1 MMEVRE
7 EGQGERPLPLR
18 VSTRAAF
25 MEGDIMLTPRFEP
38 ASRKNVDRTRD
49 PYNPRKGPLEV
60 GVCPECHAI
69 SRKKRWYMDEAEYV
83 SLARTGAVMRRCPAC
98 RKIADGFPSGVV
110 TLRGKFLRTHH
121 DEILTIVRNEEAR
134 ARETNPLERIM
145 GIREEDGS
153 VEILTTDEKLAQRI
167 GREIRKAY
175 HGTVSYKWSED
186 ANLVRVDWAREI

>member
-1 MMEVRE
+1 
-7 EGQGERPLPLR
+7 
-18 VSTRAAF
+18 
-25 MEGDIMLTPRFEP
+25 MLTTRFEP

-49 PYNPRKGPLEV
+49 PYIPRKGPLEV

-69 SRKKRWYMDEAEYV
+69 SRKKRWYLDEAEYV
-83 SLARTGAVMRRCPAC
+83 SLARTGAVLRRCPAC

-110 TLRGKFLRTHH
+110 TLRGKFLQTHR
-121 DEILTIVRNEEAR
+121 DEILSIVRNEERR

-145 GIREEDGS
+145 GIRDGDES

-175 HGTVSYKWSED
+175 RGTVSYKWSED
-186 ANLVRVDWAREI
+186 ANLVRVNWSRDT

>member
-1 MMEVRE
+1 M
-7 EGQGERPLPLR
+7 
-18 VSTRAAF
+18 T
-25 MEGDIMLTPRFEP
+25 TPRFEP

-49 PYNPRKGPLEV
+49 PYISRKGPLEV

-83 SLARTGAVMRRCPAC
+83 SLARSGAVLRPCPAC
-98 RKIADGFPSGVV
+98 RKIADRFPSGVV
-110 TLRGKFLRTHH
+110 SLRGKFLQTHRG
-121 DEILTIVRNEEAR
+121 EILAIAHNEERR

-145 GIREEDGS
+145 EVRAGDED

-175 HGTVSYKWSED
+175 RGTVSYKWSED
-186 ANLVRVDWAREI
+186 ANLVRVNWSRDS

>member
-1 MMEVRE
+1 
-7 EGQGERPLPLR
+7 
-18 VSTRAAF
+18 
-25 MEGDIMLTPRFEP
+25 MLTPRFDP

-49 PYNPRKGPLEV
+49 PYIPRKGPLEV
-60 GVCPECHAI
+60 GVCPGCHAI

-83 SLARTGAVMRRCPAC
+83 SLVRTGAMPRRCPAC

-110 TLRGKFLRTHH
+110 TLRGGFLRTHR
-121 DEILTIVRNEEAR
+121 DEILTIVHNEELR

-145 GIREEDGS
+145 GIRDEDES

-175 HGTVSYKWSED
+175 QGAVSYKWSED
-186 ANLVRVDWAREI
+186 ANLVRVNWSRDN

>member
-1 MMEVRE
+1 
-7 EGQGERPLPLR
+7 
-18 VSTRAAF
+18 
-25 MEGDIMLTPRFEP
+25 MEGEIMLTTRFEP

-49 PYNPRKGPLEV
+49 PYIPRKGPLDV

-69 SRKKRWYMDEAEYV
+69 SRKKRWHLDEAEYV
-83 SLARTGAVMRRCPAC
+83 LLARTGAVVRRCPAC

-110 TLRGKFLRTHH
+110 TLRGKFLQTHR
-121 DEILTIVRNEEAR
+121 DGILAIVRNEERR

-145 GIREEDGS
+145 DIRDGSES

-175 HGTVSYKWSED
+175 HGTASYKWSED
-186 ANLVRVDWAREI
+186 ANLLRVNWSRDT